1 MSEPAAAS
9 DPPPSALD
17 RWDEIRPLFA
27 GRRAAVFL
35 DFDGTLS
42 PIVERPG
49 DAAILPAAKRAVERL
64 STRAAVVVVSGRGRE
79 DVARRVG
86 LPHLIYAGSHGF
98 DIAAPAAA
106 AAAEEGE
113 AGDSP
118 RRREDLAAP
127 GDLADGLPGRDL
139 PPLIDAATARLRREL
154 AAVPGA
160 EVEAKTFTVAV
171 HYRRVPAER
180 VRDVE
185 AVVERVVAQQ
195 PRLTVA
201 AGKKVLEVRPS
212 LDWDKGKALLHLLAV
227 LGLDDGGAGAA
238 SDTVPVYVGDD
249 VTDEDA
255 FRALAGRPGPSLTV
269 RVADQPAATAAAY
282 SLAGPQEVA
291 QLLERLADAL

>member
-1 MSEPAAAS
+1 MSEPAVA
-9 DPPPSALD
+9 PPSALL

-64 STRAAVVVVSGRGRE
+64 AAKAAAVVVVSGRGRE

-98 DIAAPAAA
+98 DIAAPV
-106 AAAEEGE
+106 AEAVGE
-113 AGDSP
+113 ASEAGNLAV
-118 RRREDLAAP
+118 RREDRAGP
-127 GDLADGLPGRDL
+127 GDLADGVPGRDL
-139 PPLIDAATARLRREL
+139 PPLIERVAASLRRDL
-154 AAVPGA
+154 ATVPGA
-160 EVEAKTFTVAV
+160 EVEAKRYTVAV
-171 HYRRVPAER
+171 HYRRVPG
-180 VRDVE
+180 
-185 AVVERVVAQQ
+185 AVAGQ

-201 AGKKVLEVRPS
+201 EGKKVFEVRPS
-212 LDWDKGKALLHLLAV
+212 LDWDKGRALLHLLAV
-227 LGLDDGGAGAA
+227 LGLDGGGAAGTGSAPH
-238 SDTVPVYVGDD
+238 SVQETVAVYVGDD

-291 QLLERLADAL
+291 ELLERLADAL